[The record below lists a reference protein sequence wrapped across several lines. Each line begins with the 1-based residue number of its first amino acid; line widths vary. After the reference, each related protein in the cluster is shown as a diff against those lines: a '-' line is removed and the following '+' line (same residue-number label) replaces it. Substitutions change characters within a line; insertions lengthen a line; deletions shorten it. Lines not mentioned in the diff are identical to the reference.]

1 MYEPD
6 PESLDLAEAIR
17 KGLIPTIPGF
27 LEEMIRQKPPLPKE
41 TKSKYSEK
49 APAAGPRERATREA
63 RRNVLSVPNA
73 VGRKLAR
80 HFDPSAGAHLH
91 QPTGV
96 CHEKTSYQGGRE
108 TSDSC
113 YATGDPVDPRQGCF
127 AVKLLGI
134 QPPSAI
140 ARACIFP
147 PQFARLIVP
156 VALIVKLQAF
166 NVSGGCRE
174 RDFSIGCL
182 PAPLRFEYLFR

>member
-1 MYEPD
+1 VRPDGAMYEPD

-91 QPTGV
+91 QPTGSATRKPAIRGEER
-96 CHEKTSYQGGRE
+96 HPIHATPPATPLIQGKAALL
-108 TSDSC
+108 SSC
-113 YATGDPVDPRQGCF
+113 
-127 AVKLLGI
+127 
-134 QPPSAI
+134 
-140 ARACIFP
+140 
-147 PQFARLIVP
+147 
-156 VALIVKLQAF
+156 
-166 NVSGGCRE
+166 
-174 RDFSIGCL
+174 
-182 PAPLRFEYLFR
+182 